1 MPDTPLPSDCAGLL
15 VHSFSRWQET
25 GYKADEKT
33 QKQLSEK
40 FAKNIIEHG
49 IPGSGHTHANHPIYD
64 FVKSK
69 VDKETANKLENILAQ
84 SRVEKVVEKQNVT
97 SIQEIKLEEQNKQ
110 NEQEKQEVENTNMKY
125 LMIFAGLILLFGIF
139 KSIFFNIMR
148 YDYITHPQ
156 DTTTGISDSIFFKM
170 FNIDM
175 TDVPNL
181 DNMSN
186 EKR

>member
-1 MPDTPLPSDCAGLL
+1 MEY
-15 VHSFSRWQET
+15 Q
-25 GYKADEKT
+25 
-33 QKQLSEK
+33 
-40 FAKNIIEHG
+40 
-49 IPGSGHTHANHPIYD
+49 GSGHTHANHPIYD

-139 KSIFFNIMR
+139 KSIFFNKVKG
-148 YDYITHPQ
+148 Q
-156 DTTTGISDSIFFKM
+156 
-170 FNIDM
+170 
-175 TDVPNL
+175 
-181 DNMSN
+181 
-186 EKR
+186 